1 MRAEFWDT
9 APAFGGD
16 VNMWAALQAAAAD
29 PENGPVILSAVG
41 VLLPPS
47 PHRAAAPVGN
57 CSAFVTVYDERG
69 RAYELPA
76 YVLSDPVP

>member
-1 MRAEFWDT
+1 MRDEFWDT

-16 VNMWAALQAAAAD
+16 ANMWAALQGAASAPDDA
-29 PENGPVILSAVG
+29 PVILSAAG

-47 PHRAAAPVGN
+47 PHRATATIGDG
-57 CSAFVTVYDERG
+57 SAFVTVYDERG